1 MSLSDKINMLVSRY
15 VRRQVPNLNPDFLP
29 NYLQE
34 ELREVEASIRSLSDA
49 SLQVADSEPA
59 SPRKG
64 MVRYAIAPWDPLSDG
79 TQGLV
84 VYNGTAWASIGGAP
98 AFSTAG
104 LTYND
109 F

>member
-1 MSLSDKINMLVSRY
+1 MSLSNKLNLLVSTY
-15 VRRQVPNLNPDFLP
+15 VRRQSPSLDPEFLP

-34 ELREVEASIRSLSDA
+34 ELRELEAAIRSLSEA
-49 SLQVADSEPA
+49 SIQVSDREPT
-59 SPRKG
+59 SPLKG
-64 MVRYAIAPWDPLSDG
+64 MIRYAVSPWNPLGNG

-84 VYNGTAWASIGGAP
+84 VYNGTDWAAIGGSA
-98 AFSTAG
+98 STTG

>member
-64 MVRYAIAPWDPLSDG
+64 MVRYAISPWDPLSDG

-84 VYNGTAWASIGGAP
+84 VYNGTAWAAVGGSA
-98 AFSTAG
+98 STVG